1 MEHDVAT
8 TKEPC
13 LRAMP
18 SKLCDNSKGTWPA
31 WSASSKSAWR
41 NEDVQEG
48 KVRFFSRSVLSLFL
62 SFEIVSATRP
72 GKVVEVKVRRWR
84 TRGVGK

>member
-41 NEDVQEG
+41 NEDVREG
-48 KVRFFSRSVLSLFL
+48 KVRFFSRSVFSLSLSLFL
-62 SFEIVSATRP
+62 NASHRAQGR
-72 GKVVEVKVRRWR
+72 
-84 TRGVGK
+84 